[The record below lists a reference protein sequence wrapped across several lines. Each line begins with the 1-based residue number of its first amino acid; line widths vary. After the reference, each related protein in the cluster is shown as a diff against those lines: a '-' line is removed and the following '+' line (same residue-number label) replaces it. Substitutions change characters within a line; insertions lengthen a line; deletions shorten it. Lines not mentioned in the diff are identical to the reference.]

1 MHTLFLLPLAFDDCK
16 HLPVCE
22 GAGAAHSLLYSPTF
36 ATHGPQDHPGQ
47 GQVRPSHPAPSRCSR
62 ATLLRPGHRAEP
74 PGFAG
79 RGSLPSGRCGGGGRE
94 RARSPGGAG
103 PGAPPAPP
111 SGPASA
117 SGAPRRAG
125 RPRRWPQPS
134 GRAGSVAGGC
144 LSRRRQPGGGAAGG
158 ARLSP
163 GPVLYPLPPFSVPP
177 SLPPAWPR
185 AARPPAPPAAGAAPY
200 GPRRC
205 HEPGPGSPR
214 R

>member
-1 MHTLFLLPLAFDDCK
+1 MLLALCCTARPLPRTAPGTIPGRARCAPATLPR
-16 HLPVCE
+16 
-22 GAGAAHSLLYSPTF
+22 AGAPEPPCSGQDTGQSP
-36 ATHGPQDHPGQ
+36 GLPRGV
-47 GQVRPSHPAPSRCSR
+47 GPSRR
-62 ATLLRPGHRAEP
+62 AGA
-74 PGFAG
+74 
-79 RGSLPSGRCGGGGRE
+79 GGGGRE
-94 RARSPGGAG
+94 RARRPGGAG

-177 SLPPAWPR
+177 SLPPARPR